1 MSLDSNQQT
10 VRNSTALNIY
20 KLYNLKKRN
29 KKINKINA
37 NNPDSVQV
45 ATPIIVES
53 LLAIPYW
60 FYNIGDE

>member
-45 ATPIIVES
+45 ATTHHCGVAFGHTILV
-53 LLAIPYW
+53 LQYW
-60 FYNIGDE
+60 R